1 MEWAALC
8 GLASTLRLTRS
19 LDLTSRYAIVSY
31 FSLPSRS
38 SPPSKTSH
46 PLFFSTHSFR
56 QTRPPR
62 SFLKKNISV
71 ISGNKNALSM
81 HTHANVV

>member
-31 FSLPSRS
+31 FSLPRRS

-46 PLFFSTHSFR
+46 PLFFFYALISPNPSSSIFPEEKYLRHIR
-56 QTRPPR
+56 Q
-62 SFLKKNISV
+62 
-71 ISGNKNALSM
+71 
-81 HTHANVV
+81 